1 MPPPGEAKLSNVLV
15 APLLCKVSRTFKP
28 RLILTDCQKII
39 KPVPGTGQ
47 REETVGALLLDER
60 QSTDLKKA
68 NENKKVSPQAIFN
81 HCPLPKTNFFQISID
96 VFGVI
101 TDERFSTWLMNLHLD
116 LGGVIFEVPPIVQV
130 PKPLTEPQTR
140 TAILSLRPSWESFF
154 ICWPSI
160 L

>member
-1 MPPPGEAKLSNVLV
+1 VQ
-15 APLLCKVSRTFKP
+15 
-28 RLILTDCQKII
+28 DCQKII

-68 NENKKVSPQAIFN
+68 NENKK
-81 HCPLPKTNFFQISID
+81 ISID

-116 LGGVIFEVPPIVQV
+116 LGGVIFEVPPIVQELLS
-130 PKPLTEPQTR
+130 PILLDLNWNFR
-140 TAILSLRPSWESFF
+140 LSLTSSGLWYSMNGTPTLDNLKGTIW
-154 ICWPSI
+154 
-160 L
+160 